1 MEDEDRKIL
10 TEFLG
15 ECWHELDQNVNEE
28 TDIDICIKC
37 GQHIGDLGIGWDWR
51 YLEKIEKR
59 RPIQRTF
66 DTWEDFGALWDAVI
80 ESNRLLDFLDEVN
93 VPDDE
98 IYDMRSGVGEL
109 LKHIIDIDRFPFL
122 VSKAIKEGVIK

>member
-15 ECWHELDQNVNEE
+15 ECWFDVDNFDSEG
-28 TDIDICIKC
+28 ICKIC
-37 GQHIGDLGIGWDWR
+37 GECWEAHHH
-51 YLEKIEKR
+51 Y
-59 RPIQRTF
+59 TF
-66 DTWEDFGALWDAVI
+66 DTWEDFGALWDGVVC
-80 ESNRLLDFLDEVN
+80 SNKLLDFLDEIH

-109 LKHIIDIDRFPFL
+109 LKHIVDIDRFPFL
-122 VSKAIKEGVIK
+122 VIKAIKKGILK